1 MAAVPKGRKPS
12 QAWYLYLLECADGS
26 LYTGI
31 TVDVAKRYVA
41 HAAGKGGRYTRSH
54 PPRRIVAVIEFADR
68 SAASIAEY
76 EVKKLSTAAKRDLCA
91 RHPPKLPN

>member
-1 MAAVPKGRKPS
+1 MAAK
-12 QAWYLYLLECADGS
+12 AWYLYLLECADGS

-31 TVDVAKRYVA
+31 TVDVAKRYGA

-68 SAASIAEY
+68 SAASVAEY
-76 EVKKLSTAAKRDLCA
+76 EVKKLSTAAKRELCS
-91 RHPPKLPN
+91 RHPPKLST